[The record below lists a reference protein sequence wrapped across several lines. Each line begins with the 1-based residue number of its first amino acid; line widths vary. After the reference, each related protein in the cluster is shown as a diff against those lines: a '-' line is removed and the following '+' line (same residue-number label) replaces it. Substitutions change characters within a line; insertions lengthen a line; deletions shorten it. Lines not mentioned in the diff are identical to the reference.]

1 MQKEIADIRTD
12 YRLQV
17 LNESDVAVS
26 PFLQFQKWWEEAIHS
41 QIHEVNAMA
50 LATVSKDGVPSV
62 RIVLLKGFNEKGFLF
77 FTNYE
82 SHKGRDLAENPN
94 AAIVI
99 FWKELER
106 QVRIEG
112 MVEKLS
118 EEESLEYFNS
128 RPAGSRLGAWASRQS
143 SIIESR
149 SVLEENMARYINE
162 FKEGIPKPPFWG
174 GYILIANKVEFWQ
187 GRSNRLHDRLEY
199 MRDGEQWQIVRL
211 AP

>member
-26 PFLQFQKWWEEAIHS
+26 PFLQFGKWWEEAIHS

-50 LATVSKDGVPSV
+50 LATVSKDGIPSV
-62 RIVLLKGFNEKGFLF
+62 RIVLLKGFTEKGFQF

-94 AAIVI
+94 AAVVI

-112 MVEKLS
+112 MVEKLP

-143 SIIESR
+143 SVIESR
-149 SVLEENMARYINE
+149 SVLEENMTKYVNE

-199 MRDGEQWQIVRL
+199 IREGEQWKIVRL